1 MSKTF
6 ERASTF
12 PLSWPPGFPETAR
25 RTGSKFN
32 TTLFQALE
40 NVKESLR
47 KFGADS
53 GKKLESVLISSN
65 YSLTETKPRNPG
77 VAVYF
82 TWDDEEACSPVDRYL
97 LVEDNLQAIYHC
109 IEAKRTM
116 LRHGGINL
124 VKAAFR
130 GYAALP
136 NPDTASW
143 RDILGYQGDDLNGAK
158 KAYRKA
164 IKNAHPDHGGDER
177 QAASVNRAWSTAK
190 QELTPLTEEPKA

>member
-6 ERASTF
+6 AKATAY
-12 PLSWPPGFPETAR
+12 PLAWPPGFPVTERPQT
-25 RTGSKFN
+25 SKFS

-40 NVKESLR
+40 NVQEALR
-47 KFGADS
+47 KFASDS
-53 GKKLESVLISSN
+53 GKKVSDVIISSN
-65 YSLTETKPRNPG
+65 YSLSESKPRKAG

-82 TWDDEEACSPVDRYL
+82 TWDGDQTCIPVDRYQ

-109 IEAKRTM
+109 IEAERTK

-136 NPDTASW
+136 NPEAKVNW
-143 RDILGYQGDDLNGAK
+143 REFFGYPEGRDLQEVK
-158 KAYRKA
+158 KLYQR
-164 IKNAHPDHGGDER
+164 
-177 QAASVNRAWSTAK
+177 AASVNHPDKGGNAEQFHQVQVAWEAA
-190 QELTPLTEEPKA
+190 QRELMN